1 MTEEEIEMA
10 TAKHERRTKAFMD
23 AGLTREAAWV
33 LADKLFDRDADPQD
47 DRRLC
52 FECKRYDSKSG
63 TCPKIVDRKGYPQQP
78 LRFILQ
84 RCDWIQLKG
93 KK

>member
-1 MTEEEIEMA
+1 MTEEEIEVA
-10 TAKHERRTKAFMD
+10 TAKHNRRRKAFED
-23 AGLTREAAWV
+23 AGLSSDAAYA
-33 LADKLFDRDADPQD
+33 LADKLFERDLDSQD

-52 FECKRYDSKSG
+52 FECRLFDTKTG
-63 TCPKIVDRKGYPQQP
+63 TCPKIVDKKGKPQP
-78 LRFILQ
+78 ALKFVLQ

>member
-1 MTEEEIEMA
+1 MTEEEIVIA
-10 TAKHERRTKAFMD
+10 TAKHKSRSKAFMD
-23 AGLTREAAWV
+23 AGLARESASD
-33 LADKLFDRDADPQD
+33 LADKLFERDLDSQD

-52 FECKRYDSKSG
+52 FECRIFDTKSG
-63 TCPKIVDRKGYPQQP
+63 TCPKIVDKKGKPQP
-78 LRFILQ
+78 ALKFVLQ

>member
-1 MTEEEIEMA
+1 VTEEEIEVA
-10 TAKHERRTKAFMD
+10 TAKHNRRTKAFMD
-23 AGLTREAAWV
+23 AGLTREAALE
-33 LADKLFDRDADPQD
+33 LADKMFDRDADPQD

-52 FECKRYDSKSG
+52 FECRLFDTRNG
-63 TCPKIVDRKGYPQQP
+63 TCPKIVDRKGKPQP
-78 LRFILQ
+78 ALKFVLQ

>member
-1 MTEEEIEMA
+1 MTEEEIEVA
-10 TAKHERRTKAFMD
+10 TAKHNSRSKAFMD
-23 AGLTREAAWV
+23 AGLSREAAWD
-33 LADKLFDRDADPQD
+33 LADKLFERDADPQD

-52 FECKRYDSKSG
+52 FECKKYEPKSE

-78 LRFILQ
+78 LRFVLQ
-84 RCDWIQLKG
+84 RCDWFDLKG

>member
-1 MTEEEIEMA
+1 MTEEEIVVA
-10 TAKHERRTKAFMD
+10 TTKHDRRTQAFMD
-23 AGLTREAAWV
+23 AGLPQDEAWK
-33 LADKLFDRDADPQD
+33 LADKLFERDADPQD

-52 FECKRYDSKSG
+52 FECRLFDAKTG
-63 TCPKIVDRKGYPQQP
+63 TCPKIVDRKGKPQQA
-78 LRFILQ
+78 LKFVLQ

>member
-1 MTEEEIEMA
+1 MTEEEIVIA
-10 TAKHERRTKAFMD
+10 TAKHNSRSKAFMD
-23 AGLTREAAWV
+23 AGLSQDEAWK

-52 FECKRYDSKSG
+52 FECRLFDAKTG
-63 TCPKIVDRKGYPQQP
+63 TCPKIVDKKGKPQP
-78 LRFILQ
+78 ALKFVLQ